1 MGLTWYMIG
10 LTLGLSTYALFKL
23 YIRYDLKWL
32 PLTLCGS
39 GIGLILFAAAWGVA
53 SMLEGVPRSASM
65 GLLLFGLP
73 GIILTTYGARL
84 IAKAKETLTRPIEGT
99 DA

>member
-1 MGLTWYMIG
+1 MMGMTWYFIG
-10 LTLGLSTYALFKL
+10 LVLGLSLYVLFKL
-23 YIRYDLKWL
+23 RIRYGLEWL

-53 SMLEGVPRSASM
+53 AMLEGVPRAASM

-73 GIILTTYGARL
+73 GIVLTTYGARL
-84 IAKAKETLTRPIEGT
+84 IANAANLSSEGS